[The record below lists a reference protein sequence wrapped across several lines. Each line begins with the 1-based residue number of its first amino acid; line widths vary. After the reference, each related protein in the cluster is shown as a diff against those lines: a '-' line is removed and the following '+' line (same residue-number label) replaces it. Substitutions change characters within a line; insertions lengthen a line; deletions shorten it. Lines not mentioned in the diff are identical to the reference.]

1 MQISGYSLVIQARD
15 SGTPPL
21 SSSVTVNVDISDV
34 NDNSPV
40 FTPANYTAVIQVS
53 LSCTSKTSLIFKIQK
68 HLVSLKQLLMI
79 YLPKMYQI
87 ILLKGKYKHSFSSYL
102 LSFCLLRLLNFSIH
116 HTFYSISVLHQEML
130 SGLKN
135 SELG

>member
-53 LSCTSKTSLIFKIQK
+53 SSCTSKPSLTFKMQK
-68 HLVSLKQLLMI
+68 HLVSVKQLLMI
-79 YLPKMYQI
+79 YLPKMYQM
-87 ILLKGKYKHSFSSYL
+87 ILFKGKYKHVFLDSL
-102 LSFCLLRLLNFSIH
+102 VSFCLPRLLNLSICR
-116 HTFYSISVLHQEML
+116 TFYCSSLLHQGMY
-130 SGLKN
+130 SGLQN